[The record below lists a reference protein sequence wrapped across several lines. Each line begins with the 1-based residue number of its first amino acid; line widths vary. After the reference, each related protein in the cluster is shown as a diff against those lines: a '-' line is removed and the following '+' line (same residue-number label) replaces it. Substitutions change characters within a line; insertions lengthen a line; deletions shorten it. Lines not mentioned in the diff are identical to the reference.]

1 MYAFSYTIN
10 SDCNIIK
17 PLKVQDK
24 EGTMSYLA
32 LYRKYRPQTF
42 DEVVG
47 QESITRILKNQ
58 IKYNRIGHAYL
69 FSGIRGTGKT
79 SLAKIFAKA
88 INCPNGID
96 GNPCNQCD
104 VCLKIDRPGI
114 MDIIEIDGA
123 SNRGVDEIR
132 EIRER
137 IKYPPTVGKY
147 KVYIIDEVHMLTK
160 EAFNA
165 LLKTLEEPPE
175 HAVFIL
181 ATTEPNKCPV
191 TILSRC
197 QRYEIRPIPKA
208 LIIEQMKKICQ
219 DLQVSMSEES
229 FDFIATRGENSMRD
243 SLSLLDQIIDLQDE
257 AGSVAFS
264 DLLAFTGMADKQSI
278 CDLVKRI
285 IAHDSSGVLTCLRE
299 MVSKGKDNIL
309 LMDQVIEFLRGILI
323 TKTAKETA
331 KEILLCTLEDF
342 AAYEE
347 LSKQLT
353 FEQLYQMISQL
364 IDEKNKLKYSSL
376 QGIIVEM
383 ALLKLCLGDQI
394 TGSPLRVETVS
405 PKKELKPL
413 PLASSQSRPVIES
426 VLSETLSQ
434 TQNQPSDNSL
444 FETGSEAQ
452 EEERFAPGAETFEV
466 IPERSDRVD
475 PSGQESIVNQ
485 PLADKK
491 VKTGSSRHDGMRFFK
506 ILCEEIGKTNSG
518 QAMFLKRGE
527 PELEGEAHLSI
538 VYSVEN
544 KNFYQF
550 VNKPELIKGF
560 ETALLQK
567 TGKPLTV
574 AIKLEE
580 ENFNELDL
588 VEKTMR
594 IVNDEAVKVIKTE
607 DQLEN

>member
-1 MYAFSYTIN
+1 
-10 SDCNIIK
+10 
-17 PLKVQDK
+17 
-24 EGTMSYLA
+24 MSYLA

-47 QESITRILKNQ
+47 QDSITRILKNQ
-58 IKYNRIGHAYL
+58 IKFNRIGHAYL

-88 INCPNGID
+88 INCPNGVD

-104 VCLKIDRPGI
+104 VCLKIDRPGV

-219 DLQVSMSEES
+219 DIQITMSDES

-243 SLSLLDQIIDLQDE
+243 SLSLLDQIIDLKDE
-257 AGSVAFS
+257 TGRVDFS

-278 CDLVKRI
+278 FNLVECI
-285 IAHDSSGVLTCLRE
+285 ISQDSAGVLTGLRE
-299 MVSKGKDNIL
+299 LVSNGKDNIL
-309 LMDQVIEFLRGILI
+309 LMDQLIEYLRGILI

-331 KEILLCTLEDF
+331 KEILLCTIEDF
-342 AAYEE
+342 AAYEK
-347 LSKQLT
+347 LSEQLT

-364 IDEKNKLKYSSL
+364 IDEKNKL
-376 QGIIVEM
+376 
-383 ALLKLCLGDQI
+383 
-394 TGSPLRVETVS
+394 
-405 PKKELKPL
+405 
-413 PLASSQSRPVIES
+413 
-426 VLSETLSQ
+426 
-434 TQNQPSDNSL
+434 
-444 FETGSEAQ
+444 
-452 EEERFAPGAETFEV
+452 
-466 IPERSDRVD
+466 
-475 PSGQESIVNQ
+475 
-485 PLADKK
+485 
-491 VKTGSSRHDGMRFFK
+491 
-506 ILCEEIGKTNSG
+506 
-518 QAMFLKRGE
+518 
-527 PELEGEAHLSI
+527 
-538 VYSVEN
+538 
-544 KNFYQF
+544 
-550 VNKPELIKGF
+550 
-560 ETALLQK
+560 
-567 TGKPLTV
+567 
-574 AIKLEE
+574 
-580 ENFNELDL
+580 
-588 VEKTMR
+588 
-594 IVNDEAVKVIKTE
+594 
-607 DQLEN
+607 

>member
-1 MYAFSYTIN
+1 
-10 SDCNIIK
+10 
-17 PLKVQDK
+17 
-24 EGTMSYLA
+24 MSYLA

-47 QESITRILKNQ
+47 QDSITKILRNQ
-58 IKYNRIGHAYL
+58 IKFNRVGHAYL

-88 INCPNGID
+88 INCPNGVD
-96 GNPCNQCD
+96 GNPCNHCD
-104 VCLKIDRPGI
+104 VCLKIDRPGV

-219 DLQVSMSEES
+219 DIQVTMSDES

-257 AGSVAFS
+257 AGHVTVE
-264 DLLAFTGMADKQSI
+264 DLLAFTGMAEKQAI
-278 CDLVKRI
+278 GELVKRI
-285 IAHDSSGVLTCLRE
+285 LAHDSAGVLSNLRNL
-299 MVSKGKDNIL
+299 VDKGKDSIL
-309 LMDQVIEFLRGILI
+309 LMDQIIEFLRGVLI
-323 TKTAKETA
+323 TKTAKDTA
-331 KEILLCTLEDF
+331 KEILLCSADDF
-342 AAYEE
+342 IVYEQLGKE
-347 LSKQLT
+347 LT
-353 FEQLYQMISQL
+353 FDRLYRMISLL
-364 IDEKNKLKYSSL
+364 IEEKNKLKYSNL
-376 QGIIVEM
+376 QTIIVEM
-383 ALLKLCLGDQI
+383 ALLKIGLGDQLTATI
-394 TGSPLRVETVS
+394 PAVETVHQ
-405 PKKELKPL
+405 KNEKKPL
-413 PLASSQSRPVIES
+413 SKSRPQAELEKTSRMSEIQAES
-426 VLSETLSQ
+426 LRRPAEYGIVNVEINKSAADVHSIPSEV
-434 TQNQPSDNSL
+434 
-444 FETGSEAQ
+444 FETTDSTDEGPEGETDRAQ
-452 EEERFAPGAETFEV
+452 VYEK
-466 IPERSDRVD
+466 SD
-475 PSGQESIVNQ
+475 
-485 PLADKK
+485 
-491 VKTGSSRHDGMRFFK
+491 VKIKSGSSRHDGMLFFK
-506 ILCEEIGKTNSG
+506 VLCEEIGKTNSG

-527 PELEGEAHLSI
+527 PTLEDDEHLSI
-538 VYSVEN
+538 VYSLEN
-544 KNFYQF
+544 RNFYQF

-560 ETALLQK
+560 EMALLQK
-567 TGKPLTV
+567 LGKEISIT
-574 AIKLEE
+574 IKLED

-588 VEKTMR
+588 VEKTLR
-594 IVNDEAVKVIKTE
+594 IVNDQAVKIINADDE
-607 DQLEN
+607 L

>member
-1 MYAFSYTIN
+1 
-10 SDCNIIK
+10 
-17 PLKVQDK
+17 
-24 EGTMSYLA
+24 MSYLA

-47 QESITRILKNQ
+47 QDSITRILKNQ

-104 VCLKIDRPGI
+104 VCQKIDRPGV

-137 IKYPPTVGKY
+137 IKYPPTIGKY

-175 HAVFIL
+175 HVVFIL

-208 LIIEQMKKICQ
+208 LIIIQMKQICQ
-219 DLQVSMSEES
+219 DIQVTMAEECY
-229 FDFIATRGENSMRD
+229 DFIAARGENSMRD
-243 SLSLLDQIIDLQDE
+243 ALSLLDQIIDLKDQN
-257 AGSVAFS
+257 GNVAFT
-264 DLLAFTGMADKQSI
+264 DLLEFTGMADKQSI
-278 CDLVKRI
+278 SDLVKRI
-285 IAHDSSGVLTCLRE
+285 VDYDSAGVITCLRVL
-299 MVSKGKDNIL
+299 VSKGKDNNL
-309 LMDQVIEFLRGILI
+309 LIDQIIEFMRGVLI
-323 TKTAKETA
+323 TKTAKATA
-331 KEILLCTLEDF
+331 KEILLCTAEDLVV
-342 AAYEE
+342 YQQ
-347 LSKQLT
+347 LSEQLT
-353 FEQLYQMISQL
+353 FNQLYQMISQL

-376 QGIIVEM
+376 QGIILEM
-383 ALLKLCLGDQI
+383 ALLKLCLRDQI
-394 TGSPLRVETVS
+394 AISIPATEIVS
-405 PKKELKPL
+405 QKKAVKPL
-413 PLASSQSRPVIES
+413 PPIDPQSNIAIKKVPPENLPQPENQ
-426 VLSETLSQ
+426 LSESR
-434 TQNQPSDNSL
+434 SL
-444 FETGSEAQ
+444 DAERPEP
-452 EEERFAPGAETFEV
+452 EDEDRFAAGVEAFEAV
-466 IPERSDRVD
+466 PENKVKVAL
-475 PSGQESIVNQ
+475 SGQEDNLNQ
-485 PLADKK
+485 PGSDKK
-491 VKTGSSRHDGMRFFK
+491 VKTGSSRHDGMRLFK
-506 ILCEEIGKTNSG
+506 ILCDEIAKTNSG
-518 QAMFLKRGE
+518 QAMFLKRGQ
-527 PELEGEAHLSI
+527 PALEGEGHLAI
-538 VYSVEN
+538 IYTVEN

-550 VNKPELIKGF
+550 VNKPELLKGF

-567 TGKPLTV
+567 TGEAITV
-574 AIKLEE
+574 SIRLEE

-588 VEKTMR
+588 LEKTLR
-594 IVNDEAVKVIKTE
+594 IVNGEAVKIITTTDKP
-607 DQLEN
+607 QN

>member
-1 MYAFSYTIN
+1 
-10 SDCNIIK
+10 
-17 PLKVQDK
+17 
-24 EGTMSYLA
+24 MSYLA

-47 QESITRILKNQ
+47 QDSITRILKNQ

-104 VCLKIDRPGI
+104 VCQKIDRPGV

-137 IKYPPTVGKY
+137 IKYPPTIGKY

-175 HAVFIL
+175 HVVFIL

-208 LIIEQMKKICQ
+208 LIIIQMKQICQ
-219 DLQVSMSEES
+219 DIQVTMAEECY
-229 FDFIATRGENSMRD
+229 DFIAARGENSMRD
-243 SLSLLDQIIDLQDE
+243 ALSLLDQIIDLKDQN
-257 AGSVAFS
+257 GNVAFT
-264 DLLAFTGMADKQSI
+264 DLLEFTGMADKQSI
-278 CDLVKRI
+278 SDLVKRI
-285 IAHDSSGVLTCLRE
+285 VDYDSAGVITCLRVL
-299 MVSKGKDNIL
+299 VSKGKDNNL
-309 LMDQVIEFLRGILI
+309 LIDQIIEFMRGVLI
-323 TKTAKETA
+323 TKTAKATA
-331 KEILLCTLEDF
+331 KEILLCTAEDLVV
-342 AAYEE
+342 YQQ
-347 LSKQLT
+347 LSEQLT
-353 FEQLYQMISQL
+353 FNQLYQMISQL

-376 QGIIVEM
+376 QGIILEM
-383 ALLKLCLGDQI
+383 ALLKLCLRDQI
-394 TGSPLRVETVS
+394 AISIPATEIVS
-405 PKKELKPL
+405 QKKAVKPL
-413 PLASSQSRPVIES
+413 PPIDQQSNIAIKKVPPENLPQPENQ
-426 VLSETLSQ
+426 LSESR
-434 TQNQPSDNSL
+434 SL
-444 FETGSEAQ
+444 DAERPEP
-452 EEERFAPGAETFEV
+452 EEEDRFAAGVEAFEAV
-466 IPERSDRVD
+466 PENKVKVAL
-475 PSGQESIVNQ
+475 SGQEDNLNQ
-485 PLADKK
+485 PRSDKK
-491 VKTGSSRHDGMRFFK
+491 GKTGSSRHDGMRLFK
-506 ILCEEIGKTNSG
+506 ILCDEIAKTNSG
-518 QAMFLKRGE
+518 QAMFLKRGQ
-527 PELEGEAHLSI
+527 PALEGEGHLAI
-538 VYSVEN
+538 IYTVEN

-550 VNKPELIKGF
+550 VNKPELLKGF

-567 TGKPLTV
+567 MGEAITV
-574 AIKLEE
+574 SIRLEE

-588 VEKTMR
+588 LEKTLR
-594 IVNDEAVKVIKTE
+594 IVNDEAVKIITTTDKP
-607 DQLEN
+607 QN

>member
-1 MYAFSYTIN
+1 
-10 SDCNIIK
+10 
-17 PLKVQDK
+17 
-24 EGTMSYLA
+24 MSYLA

-47 QESITRILKNQ
+47 QDSITRILKNQ
-58 IKYNRIGHAYL
+58 IKFNRIGHAYL

-88 INCPNGID
+88 INCPNGVD

-104 VCLKIDRPGI
+104 VCLKIDRPGV

-219 DLQVSMSEES
+219 DIQITMSDES

-243 SLSLLDQIIDLQDE
+243 SLSLLDQIIDLKDE
-257 AGSVAFS
+257 TGRVDFS

-278 CDLVKRI
+278 FNLVECI
-285 IAHDSSGVLTCLRE
+285 ISQDSAGVLTGLRE
-299 MVSKGKDNIL
+299 LVSNGKDNIL
-309 LMDQVIEFLRGILI
+309 LMDQLIEYLRGILI

-331 KEILLCTLEDF
+331 KEILLCTIEDF
-342 AAYEE
+342 AAYEK
-347 LSKQLT
+347 LSEQLT

-383 ALLKLCLGDQI
+383 ALLKLCLGEHMTILTPRAEI
-394 TGSPLRVETVS
+394 TSQ
-405 PKKELKPL
+405 KKEIRSIP
-413 PLASSQSRPVIES
+413 PIDHQSRSSIKTVVPENLPQIKKQ
-426 VLSETLSQ
+426 L
-434 TQNQPSDNSL
+434 PDNSL
-444 FETGSEAQ
+444 IETEFAGL
-452 EEERFAPGAETFEV
+452 EEERFAPDVETVEVVPESKDKAESNGPIEKV
-466 IPERSDRVD
+466 V
-475 PSGQESIVNQ
+475 Q
-485 PLADKK
+485 PVSDKK

-506 ILCEEIGKTNSG
+506 TLCDEIGKTNSG

-527 PELEGEAHLSI
+527 PELEDERHLSI

-560 ETALLQK
+560 ETALLHK
-567 TGKPLTV
+567 TGKPVTV
-574 AIKLEE
+574 SIKLEE

-588 VEKTMR
+588 IEKTLR
-594 IVNDEAVKVIKTE
+594 IVNDEAVKVIKAE
-607 DQLEN
+607 DELEN

>member
-1 MYAFSYTIN
+1 
-10 SDCNIIK
+10 
-17 PLKVQDK
+17 
-24 EGTMSYLA
+24 MSYLA

-47 QESITRILKNQ
+47 QDSITRILKNQ

-104 VCLKIDRPGI
+104 VCQKIDRPGV

-137 IKYPPTVGKY
+137 IKYPPTIGKY

-175 HAVFIL
+175 HVVFIL

-208 LIIEQMKKICQ
+208 LIIIQMKQICQ
-219 DLQVSMSEES
+219 DIQVTMAEECY
-229 FDFIATRGENSMRD
+229 DFIAARGENSMRD
-243 SLSLLDQIIDLQDE
+243 ALSLLDQIIDLKDQN
-257 AGSVAFS
+257 GNVAFT
-264 DLLAFTGMADKQSI
+264 DLLEFTGMADKQSI
-278 CDLVKRI
+278 SDLVKRI
-285 IAHDSSGVLTCLRE
+285 VDYDSAGVITCLRVL
-299 MVSKGKDNIL
+299 VSKGKDNNL
-309 LMDQVIEFLRGILI
+309 LIDQIIEFMRGVLI
-323 TKTAKETA
+323 TKTAKATA
-331 KEILLCTLEDF
+331 KEILLCTAEDLVV
-342 AAYEE
+342 YQQ
-347 LSKQLT
+347 LSEQLT
-353 FEQLYQMISQL
+353 FNQLYQMISQL

-376 QGIIVEM
+376 QGIILEM
-383 ALLKLCLGDQI
+383 ALLKLCLRDQI
-394 TGSPLRVETVS
+394 AISIPATEIVS
-405 PKKELKPL
+405 QKKAVKPL
-413 PLASSQSRPVIES
+413 PPIDPQSNIAIKKVPPENLPQPENQ
-426 VLSETLSQ
+426 LSESR
-434 TQNQPSDNSL
+434 SL
-444 FETGSEAQ
+444 DAERPEP
-452 EEERFAPGAETFEV
+452 EDEDRFAAGVEAFEAV
-466 IPERSDRVD
+466 PENKVKVAL
-475 PSGQESIVNQ
+475 SGQEDNLNQ
-485 PLADKK
+485 PGSDKK
-491 VKTGSSRHDGMRFFK
+491 VKTGSSRHDGMRLFK
-506 ILCEEIGKTNSG
+506 ILCDEIAKTNSG
-518 QAMFLKRGE
+518 QAMFLKRGQ
-527 PELEGEAHLSI
+527 PALEGEGHLAI
-538 VYSVEN
+538 IYTVEN

-550 VNKPELIKGF
+550 VNKPELLKGF

-567 TGKPLTV
+567 TGQAITV
-574 AIKLEE
+574 SIRLEE

-588 VEKTMR
+588 LEKTLR
-594 IVNDEAVKVIKTE
+594 IVNDEAVKIITTTDKP
-607 DQLEN
+607 QN

>member
-1 MYAFSYTIN
+1 
-10 SDCNIIK
+10 
-17 PLKVQDK
+17 
-24 EGTMSYLA
+24 MSYLA

-47 QESITRILKNQ
+47 QDSITRILKNQ

-219 DLQVSMSEES
+219 DLQVHMSDES
-229 FDFIATRGENSMRD
+229 YDFIATRGENSMRD
-243 SLSLLDQIIDLQDE
+243 SLSLLDQIIDLKDE
-257 AGSVAFS
+257 KGDVSFS

-278 CDLVKRI
+278 CNLVKQIISHDSAGVLICLRDLV
-285 IAHDSSGVLTCLRE
+285 SN
-299 MVSKGKDNIL
+299 GKDNIL
-309 LMDQVIEFLRGILI
+309 LMDQIIEFIRGILI
-323 TKTAKETA
+323 TKTAKVTA
-331 KEILLCTLEDF
+331 KEILLCTIEDL

-347 LSKQLT
+347 LSIQLT

-364 IDEKNKLKYSSL
+364 IEEKNKLKYSSL

-383 ALLKLCLGDQI
+383 ALLKLCLGEQMTIQTPRAEI
-394 TGSPLRVETVS
+394 TSQ
-405 PKKELKPL
+405 KKEIRSVPPIDHQSSSSIKTV
-413 PLASSQSRPVIES
+413 LAGNLMQIKK
-426 VLSETLSQ
+426 
-434 TQNQPSDNSL
+434 QPPDNSL
-444 FETGSEAQ
+444 IETELEGM
-452 EEERFAPGAETFEV
+452 EEERFSADVEAIEV
-466 IPERSDRVD
+466 VPESKDRV
-475 PSGQESIVNQ
+475 ESNRQVAKLAQPVSDTKEKNVNN
-485 PLADKK
+485 
-491 VKTGSSRHDGMRFFK
+491 RHDEMRFFK

-527 PELEGEAHLSI
+527 PALEGEEHLSI
-538 VYSVEN
+538 IYSMEN

-560 ETALLQK
+560 ELVLSQK
-567 TGKPLTV
+567 TGKTITV
-574 AIKLEE
+574 SIKLEE

-588 VEKTMR
+588 VEKTLR

-607 DQLEN
+607 NELEN

>member
-1 MYAFSYTIN
+1 
-10 SDCNIIK
+10 
-17 PLKVQDK
+17 
-24 EGTMSYLA
+24 MSYLA

-47 QESITRILKNQ
+47 QDSITRILKNQ

-104 VCLKIDRPGI
+104 VCLKIDRPGV

-137 IKYPPTVGKY
+137 IKYPPTIGRY

-219 DLQVSMSEES
+219 DIQVNMTAES
-229 FDFIATRGENSMRD
+229 YDFIATRGENSMRD
-243 SLSLLDQIIDLQDE
+243 SLSLLDQIIDLKDE
-257 AGSVAFS
+257 NGSVAFS

-278 CDLVKRI
+278 FGLVNRI
-285 IAHDSSGVLTCLRE
+285 ISHDSVGVLTCLRDL
-299 MVSKGKDNIL
+299 VSNGKDNIL

-331 KEILLCTLEDF
+331 QEILHCTLEDF
-342 AAYEE
+342 AAYVE
-347 LSKQLT
+347 LSEQLS
-353 FEQLYQMISQL
+353 FNQLYQMISQL

-394 TGSPLRVETVS
+394 PTLTPQAKTVI
-405 PKKELKPL
+405 PKKEIKPA
-413 PLASSQSRPVIES
+413 PPIKPQARPAIGIDPPDTIPPEQQSSDKG
-426 VLSETLSQ
+426 LLETICDS
-434 TQNQPSDNSL
+434 
-444 FETGSEAQ
+444 Q
-452 EEERFAPGAETFEV
+452 EEERFTSEGDVLTT
-466 IPERSDRVD
+466 IPENPEIVGISEQEMASQPRS
-475 PSGQESIVNQ
+475 E
-485 PLADKK
+485 KK
-491 VKTGSSRHDGMRFFK
+491 VNPGNSRHDGMRFFK
-506 ILCEEIGKTNSG
+506 ILCEEIGRTNSG

-527 PELEGEAHLSI
+527 PELEAEGHLTI

-567 TGKPLTV
+567 TGKPIAV
-574 AIKLEE
+574 SVKLEE

-588 VEKTMR
+588 VEKTLR
-594 IVNDEAVKVIKTE
+594 IVNDEAVKIIKT
-607 DQLEN
+607 DQEQQN

>member
-1 MYAFSYTIN
+1 
-10 SDCNIIK
+10 
-17 PLKVQDK
+17 
-24 EGTMSYLA
+24 MSYLA

-88 INCPNGID
+88 INCPNSID

-104 VCLKIDRPGI
+104 VCLKIDRPGV

-197 QRYEIRPIPKA
+197 QRYEIRPIPKNQ
-208 LIIEQMKKICQ
+208 IIGQMKKICQ
-219 DLQVSMSEES
+219 DILVTMSEES
-229 FDFIATRGENSMRD
+229 YDFIATRGENSMRD
-243 SLSLLDQIIDLQDE
+243 ALSLLDQIIDLKDVN
-257 AGSVAFS
+257 GNVAFN
-264 DLLAFTGMADKQSI
+264 DLLDFTGMADKQVI
-278 CDLVKRI
+278 NDLVKRI
-285 IAHDSSGVLTCLRE
+285 ISHDSAGVLTVMRDL
-299 MVSKGKDNIL
+299 VSHGKDNIL
-309 LMDQVIEFLRGILI
+309 LMDQLIEYMRGILI
-323 TKTAKETA
+323 TKTAQEMA
-331 KEILLCTLEDF
+331 KEILLCTSEDLIK
-342 AAYEE
+342 YEE
-347 LSKQLT
+347 LSERLS
-353 FEQLYQMISQL
+353 FDQLYQMISQL

-383 ALLKLCLGDQI
+383 ALLKLCLGDQMLH
-394 TGSPLRVETVS
+394 SP
-405 PKKELKPL
+405 PKPEPLIQKKGIKPL
-413 PLASSQSRPVIES
+413 PAVTPKSLLGNGAIE
-426 VLSETLSQ
+426 VEK
-434 TQNQPSDNSL
+434 P
-444 FETGSEAQ
+444 EKSEAFLVDDRFNENEMAAEDA
-452 EEERFAPGAETFEV
+452 EEAHF
-466 IPERSDRVD
+466 
-475 PSGQESIVNQ
+475 
-485 PLADKK
+485 LADHEA
-491 VKTGSSRHDGMRFFK
+491 VESEISNRVERVGADKTAGSSLEENKLKASSSRHDGMRFFK

-527 PELEGEAHLSI
+527 PDLRADGNLSI
-538 VYSVEN
+538 IYSAEN

-550 VNKPELIKGF
+550 VNKPEMIKGF
-560 ETALLQK
+560 EQVLHQK
-567 TGKPLTV
+567 TGKPISIT
-574 AIKLEE
+574 IKLEE

-588 VEKTMR
+588 VEKTLR
-594 IVNDEAVKVIKTE
+594 IINNDAVKIIKTE
-607 DQLEN
+607 S

>member
-1 MYAFSYTIN
+1 
-10 SDCNIIK
+10 
-17 PLKVQDK
+17 
-24 EGTMSYLA
+24 MSYLA

-47 QESITRILKNQ
+47 QDSITRILKNQ

-219 DLQVSMSEES
+219 DIQVNMSDES

-243 SLSLLDQIIDLQDE
+243 SLSLLDQIIDLKDE
-257 AGSVAFS
+257 TGRVNFC

-278 CDLVKRI
+278 FELMERI
-285 IAHDSSGVLTCLRE
+285 ISHDSAGVLICLRGL
-299 MVSKGKDNIL
+299 VSNGKDNIL
-309 LMDQVIEFLRGILI
+309 LMDQLIEYMRGILI

-331 KEILLCTLEDF
+331 KEILLCTIEDF
-342 AAYEE
+342 AAYEK
-347 LSKQLT
+347 LSEQLT

-383 ALLKLCLGDQI
+383 ALLKLCLEEQI
-394 TGSPLRVETVS
+394 IVSTPRKDTVS
-405 PKKELKPL
+405 LKKEIRPNPPTDSHSRLVNKPVL
-413 PLASSQSRPVIES
+413 PENLPQP
-426 VLSETLSQ
+426 
-434 TQNQPSDNSL
+434 QNQPSDNSL
-444 FETGSEAQ
+444 FKTEFEDPEEDRFSPTIEVFEANPESEDEVVLPEQ
-452 EEERFAPGAETFEV
+452 EKPASQRLT
-466 IPERSDRVD
+466 
-475 PSGQESIVNQ
+475 
-485 PLADKK
+485 DKK
-491 VKTGSSRHDGMRFFK
+491 EKTGSSRHDGMRFFK
-506 ILCEEIGKTNSG
+506 ILCDEIGKTNSG

-527 PELEGEAHLSI
+527 PELEGEGHLLI
-538 VYSVEN
+538 VFSVEN

-574 AIKLEE
+574 TIKLEE

-588 VEKTMR
+588 IEKTLR
-594 IVNDEAVKVIKTE
+594 IVNDEAVKVIKTDDE
-607 DQLEN
+607 R

>member
-1 MYAFSYTIN
+1 
-10 SDCNIIK
+10 
-17 PLKVQDK
+17 
-24 EGTMSYLA
+24 MSYLA

-47 QESITRILKNQ
+47 QDSITRILKNQ
-58 IKYNRIGHAYL
+58 IKYQRIGHAYL

-96 GNPCNQCD
+96 GNPCNQCE
-104 VCLKIDRPGI
+104 VCLKIDRPGV

-137 IKYPPTVGKY
+137 IKYPPTIGRY

-165 LLKTLEEPPE
+165 LLKTLEEPPD

-208 LIIEQMKKICQ
+208 LIIKQMKKICQ
-219 DLQVSMSEES
+219 DIQVNMTDECY
-229 FDFIATRGENSMRD
+229 DFIATRGENSMRD
-243 SLSLLDQIIDLQDE
+243 SLSLLDQIIDLKDE
-257 AGSVAFS
+257 NGSVAFS
-264 DLLAFTGMADKQSI
+264 DLLAFTGMTDKQSI
-278 CDLVKRI
+278 YELVKQI
-285 IAHDSSGVLTCLRE
+285 IAHNSAGVLSGLRDL
-299 MVSKGKDNIL
+299 VSNGKDNLL
-309 LMDQVIEFLRGILI
+309 LMDQVIEFMRGILI
-323 TKTAKETA
+323 AKTAKETA
-331 KEILLCTLEDF
+331 QEILHCTIEDF
-342 AAYEE
+342 AAYLE
-347 LSKQLT
+347 LSEQLS
-353 FEQLYQMISQL
+353 FNQLYQMISQL

-394 TGSPLRVETVS
+394 PLLSPQAETVTQ
-405 PKKELKPL
+405 KKEIKSTAPEK
-413 PLASSQSRPVIES
+413 SQVRPAIVRDQPETMLHS
-426 VLSETLSQ
+426 ENQLSDKRLLETTSDD
-434 TQNQPSDNSL
+434 QP
-444 FETGSEAQ
+444 
-452 EEERFAPGAETFEV
+452 EERFTSVVKAMETV
-466 IPERSDRVD
+466 PVQPERGGELT
-475 PSGQESIVNQ
+475 GQKKTTSQ
-485 PLADKK
+485 PQSEKK
-491 VKTGSSRHDGMRFFK
+491 ANPGNSRHDGMRLFK
-506 ILCEEIGKTNSG
+506 ILCDEIGKTNSG

-527 PELEGEAHLSI
+527 PVLEAEGQLSI
-538 VYSVEN
+538 FYSLEN

-550 VNKPELIKGF
+550 VNKPELIKAF
-560 ETALLQK
+560 QTVLLQI
-567 TGKPLTV
+567 TGKAIMV
-574 AIKLEE
+574 SIKLET

-588 VEKTMR
+588 VEKTLR
-594 IVNDEAVKVIKTE
+594 IVNDDAVKIIRI
-607 DQLEN
+607 DQDQEN

>member
-1 MYAFSYTIN
+1 
-10 SDCNIIK
+10 
-17 PLKVQDK
+17 
-24 EGTMSYLA
+24 MSYLA

-47 QESITRILKNQ
+47 QDSITRILKNQ

-104 VCLKIDRPGI
+104 VCLRIDRPGV

-137 IKYPPTVGKY
+137 IKYPPTVGRY

-208 LIIEQMKKICQ
+208 LIIKQIKKICQ
-219 DLQVSMSEES
+219 DIQVSMSEES
-229 FDFIATRGENSMRD
+229 YDFIATRGENSMRD
-243 SLSLLDQIIDLQDE
+243 SLSLLDQIIDLKDE
-257 AGSVAFS
+257 SGSIAFS
-264 DLLAFTGMADKQSI
+264 DLLAFTGMTDKQSI
-278 CDLVKRI
+278 GDLIKRI
-285 IAHDSSGVLTCLRE
+285 IMHDSASVLTCLRDL
-299 MVSKGKDNIL
+299 VSNGKDNTL

-323 TKTAKETA
+323 TKTAKAMA
-331 KEILLCTLEDF
+331 KEILLCTDEDLV
-342 AAYEE
+342 AYED
-347 LSKQLT
+347 LSEELT
-353 FEQLYQMISQL
+353 FQQLYQMISQL
-364 IDEKNKLKYSSL
+364 IDDKNKLKYSSL

-383 ALLKLCLGDQI
+383 ALLKLCLEEPVSLS
-394 TGSPLRVETVS
+394 TPATETIAYRKEIKPISLVTPQKRSASYGNSS
-405 PKKELKPL
+405 PKSAEIEYGLVQGDL
-413 PLASSQSRPVIES
+413 VQNEMAAEDEDRFSSDIKLQEYKSENKNK
-426 VLSETLSQ
+426 SETIGR
-434 TQNQPSDNSL
+434 D
-444 FETGSEAQ
+444 ETASVTEPGKSEKA
-452 EEERFAPGAETFEV
+452 A
-466 IPERSDRVD
+466 
-475 PSGQESIVNQ
+475 
-485 PLADKK
+485 
-491 VKTGSSRHDGMRFFK
+491 SSRHDEMRFFK
-506 ILCEEIGKTNSG
+506 ILCDEIGKTNSG

-527 PELEGEAHLSI
+527 PELGDEGQLSI

-550 VNKPELIKGF
+550 VNKPELINGF
-560 ETALLQK
+560 ETVLLQK
-567 TGKPLTV
+567 TGKPISVL
-574 AIKLEE
+574 IKLEE

-588 VEKTMR
+588 VEKTLR
-594 IVNDEAVKVIKTE
+594 IVNDEAVKIIKNDNE
-607 DQLEN
+607 L

>member
-1 MYAFSYTIN
+1 
-10 SDCNIIK
+10 
-17 PLKVQDK
+17 
-24 EGTMSYLA
+24 MSYLA

-47 QESITRILKNQ
+47 QDSITRILKNQ

-104 VCLKIDRPGI
+104 VCQKIDRPGV

-137 IKYPPTVGKY
+137 IKYPPTIGKY

-175 HAVFIL
+175 HVVFIL

-208 LIIEQMKKICQ
+208 LIIIQMKQICQ
-219 DLQVSMSEES
+219 DIQVTMAEECY
-229 FDFIATRGENSMRD
+229 DFIAARGENSMRD
-243 SLSLLDQIIDLQDE
+243 ALSLLDQIIDLKDQN
-257 AGSVAFS
+257 GNVAFT
-264 DLLAFTGMADKQSI
+264 DLLEFTGMADKQSI
-278 CDLVKRI
+278 SDLVKRI
-285 IAHDSSGVLTCLRE
+285 VDYDSAGVITCLRVL
-299 MVSKGKDNIL
+299 VSKGKDNNL
-309 LMDQVIEFLRGILI
+309 LIDQIIEFMRGVLI
-323 TKTAKETA
+323 TKTAKATA
-331 KEILLCTLEDF
+331 KEILLCTAEDLVV
-342 AAYEE
+342 YQQ
-347 LSKQLT
+347 LSEQLT
-353 FEQLYQMISQL
+353 FNQLYQMISQL

-376 QGIIVEM
+376 QGIILEM
-383 ALLKLCLGDQI
+383 ALLKLCLRDQI
-394 TGSPLRVETVS
+394 AISIPATEIVS
-405 PKKELKPL
+405 QKKAVKPL
-413 PLASSQSRPVIES
+413 PPIDPQSNIAIKKVPPENLPQPENQ
-426 VLSETLSQ
+426 LSESR
-434 TQNQPSDNSL
+434 SL
-444 FETGSEAQ
+444 DAERPEP
-452 EEERFAPGAETFEV
+452 EDEDRFAAGVEAFEAV
-466 IPERSDRVD
+466 PENKVKVAL
-475 PSGQESIVNQ
+475 SGQEDNLNQ
-485 PLADKK
+485 PGSDKK
-491 VKTGSSRHDGMRFFK
+491 VKTGSSRHDGMRLFK
-506 ILCEEIGKTNSG
+506 ILCDEIAKTNSG
-518 QAMFLKRGE
+518 QAMFLKRGQ
-527 PELEGEAHLSI
+527 PALEGEGHLAI
-538 VYSVEN
+538 IYTVEN

-550 VNKPELIKGF
+550 VNKPELLKGF

-567 TGKPLTV
+567 TGEAITV
-574 AIKLEE
+574 SIRLEE

-588 VEKTMR
+588 LEKTLR
-594 IVNDEAVKVIKTE
+594 IVNDEAVKIITTTDKP
-607 DQLEN
+607 QN

>member
-1 MYAFSYTIN
+1 
-10 SDCNIIK
+10 
-17 PLKVQDK
+17 
-24 EGTMSYLA
+24 MSYLA

-47 QESITRILKNQ
+47 QDSITRILKNQ

-104 VCLKIDRPGI
+104 VCQKIDRPGV

-137 IKYPPTVGKY
+137 IKYPPTIGKY

-175 HAVFIL
+175 HVVFIL

-208 LIIEQMKKICQ
+208 LIIIQMKQICQ
-219 DLQVSMSEES
+219 DIQVTMAEECY
-229 FDFIATRGENSMRD
+229 DFIAARGENSMRD
-243 SLSLLDQIIDLQDE
+243 ALSLLDQIIDLKDQN
-257 AGSVAFS
+257 GSVAFN
-264 DLLAFTGMADKQSI
+264 DLLEFTGMADKQSI
-278 CDLVKRI
+278 GDLVKRI
-285 IAHDSSGVLTCLRE
+285 VDYDSAGVITCLRL
-299 MVSKGKDNIL
+299 MVSKGKDNNL
-309 LMDQVIEFLRGILI
+309 LIDQIIEFMRGVLI
-323 TKTAKETA
+323 TKTAKATA
-331 KEILLCTLEDF
+331 KEILLCTSEDLVV
-342 AAYEE
+342 YQQ
-347 LSKQLT
+347 LSEQLT
-353 FEQLYQMISQL
+353 FNQLYQMISQL

-376 QGIIVEM
+376 QGIILEM
-383 ALLKLCLGDQI
+383 ALLKLCLRDQI
-394 TGSPLRVETVS
+394 AISIPATEIVS
-405 PKKELKPL
+405 QKQAVKPL
-413 PLASSQSRPVIES
+413 PPIDPQSNIAIKKVPPENLPQPEKQ
-426 VLSETLSQ
+426 LSESG
-434 TQNQPSDNSL
+434 SL
-444 FETGSEAQ
+444 DTERPEP
-452 EEERFAPGAETFEV
+452 EEEEDRFAAGVEAFEV
-466 IPERSDRVD
+466 VPENKVKVAL
-475 PSGQESIVNQ
+475 SGQEDNLNQ
-485 PLADKK
+485 PRSDKK
-491 VKTGSSRHDGMRFFK
+491 EKTGSSRHDGMRFFK
-506 ILCEEIGKTNSG
+506 ILCDEIAKTNSG
-518 QAMFLKRGE
+518 QAMFLKRGQ
-527 PELEGEAHLSI
+527 PELEGEGHLAI
-538 VYSVEN
+538 IYSVEN

-567 TGKPLTV
+567 TGEAITV
-574 AIKLEE
+574 SIRLEE

-588 VEKTMR
+588 LEKTLR
-594 IVNDEAVKVIKTE
+594 IVNDEAVKIITTTDKP
-607 DQLEN
+607 

>member
-1 MYAFSYTIN
+1 
-10 SDCNIIK
+10 
-17 PLKVQDK
+17 
-24 EGTMSYLA
+24 MSYLA

-42 DEVVG
+42 DEMVG
-47 QESITRILKNQ
+47 QDSITRILKNQ
-58 IKYNRIGHAYL
+58 IKFSRIGHAYL

-104 VCLKIDRPGI
+104 VCLKIDRPGV

-137 IKYPPTVGKY
+137 IKYPPTVGRY

-208 LIIEQMKKICQ
+208 LIIKQMKKICQ
-219 DLQVSMSEES
+219 DIQVTMSEES
-229 FDFIATRGENSMRD
+229 YDFIATRGENSMRD
-243 SLSLLDQIIDLQDE
+243 SLSLLDQVIDLKDD
-257 AGSVAFS
+257 AGEVAFS

-278 CDLVKRI
+278 GNLVKQI
-285 IAHDSSGVLTCLRE
+285 INHDSTGVLIGLRGLI
-299 MVSKGKDNIL
+299 SNGKDNIL
-309 LMDQVIEFLRGILI
+309 LMDQLIEFLRGILI

-331 KEILLCTLEDF
+331 KEILLCTTEDF
-342 AAYEE
+342 AAYQEFSE
-347 LSKQLT
+347 QLS
-353 FEQLYQMISQL
+353 FNQLYQMISQL

-383 ALLKLCLGDQI
+383 ALLKLCLEEQK
-394 TGSPLRVETVS
+394 LA
-405 PKKELKPL
+405 PKAEMVAQKIERQPL
-413 PLASSQSRPVIES
+413 PPIAPQSRPVTKASLPEKKPEAEQ
-426 VLSETLSQ
+426 L
-434 TQNQPSDNSL
+434 PSKNSL
-444 FETGSEAQ
+444 PETEYDDQ
-452 EEERFAPGAETFEV
+452 EEDRFAPGVANFEAV
-466 IPERSDRVD
+466 PEHIDKEGL
-475 PSGQESIVNQ
+475 SGQKETVSQ
-485 PLADKK
+485 PKPDNKNT
-491 VKTGSSRHDGMRFFK
+491 TGGNRHDEMRFFK

-527 PELEGEAHLSI
+527 PALKDEGHLVI
-538 VYSVEN
+538 IYSVEN

-560 ETALLQK
+560 EAVLLQK
-567 TGKPLTV
+567 TGKSIMV
-574 AIKLEE
+574 SIQLEE
-580 ENFNELDL
+580 ENFNQLDL
-588 VEKTMR
+588 LEKTLR
-594 IVNDEAVKVIKTE
+594 IVNNEAVKIIKTE
-607 DQLEN
+607 DEQ

>member
-1 MYAFSYTIN
+1 
-10 SDCNIIK
+10 
-17 PLKVQDK
+17 
-24 EGTMSYLA
+24 MSYLA

-47 QESITRILKNQ
+47 QDSITKILRNQ
-58 IKYNRIGHAYL
+58 IKFNRVGHAYL

-96 GNPCNQCD
+96 GNPCNRCD
-104 VCLKIDRPGI
+104 VCLKIDRPGV

-219 DLQVSMSEES
+219 DIQVTMSDES
-229 FDFIATRGENSMRD
+229 FDFIASRGENSMRD
-243 SLSLLDQIIDLQDE
+243 SLSLLDQIIDLKDE
-257 AGSVAFS
+257 AGHVTVE
-264 DLLAFTGMADKQSI
+264 DLLAFTGMAEKQAI
-278 CDLVKRI
+278 GDLVKLI
-285 IAHDSSGVLTCLRE
+285 LAHDSAGVLSNLRNL
-299 MVSKGKDNIL
+299 VDNGKDSIL
-309 LMDQVIEFLRGILI
+309 LMDQIIEFLRGVLI
-323 TKTAKETA
+323 TKTAKDTA
-331 KEILLCTLEDF
+331 KEILLCSPDDF
-342 AAYEE
+342 IIYQQLGKE
-347 LSKQLT
+347 LT
-353 FEQLYQMISQL
+353 FDRLYRMISLL
-364 IDEKNKLKYSSL
+364 IEEKNKLKYSNL
-376 QGIIVEM
+376 QAIIVEM
-383 ALLKLCLGDQI
+383 ALLKICLGDQQTALI
-394 TGSPLRVETVS
+394 PAVETVFQNNE
-405 PKKELKPL
+405 KKPL
-413 PLASSQSRPVIES
+413 LQSRPHDRLEKTCRKSEIQAESLKRPAEYEIVKSEISKSAADVIS
-426 VLSETLSQ
+426 VPAEKSETTNSADEG
-434 TQNQPSDNSL
+434 PEGESDK
-444 FETGSEAQ
+444 
-452 EEERFAPGAETFEV
+452 APVHAK
-466 IPERSDRVD
+466 SDIKIK
-475 PSGQESIVNQ
+475 S
-485 PLADKK
+485 
-491 VKTGSSRHDGMRFFK
+491 GSSRHDGMLFFK
-506 ILCEEIGKTNSG
+506 MLCEEIGKTNSG

-527 PELEGEAHLSI
+527 PTLEDETHLLI
-538 VYSVEN
+538 VYSPEN
-544 KNFYQF
+544 RNFYQF

-560 ETALLQK
+560 EMALLQK
-567 TGKPLTV
+567 LGKEISIT
-574 AIKLEE
+574 IKLED

-588 VEKTMR
+588 VEKTLR
-594 IVNDEAVKVIKTE
+594 IVNDQAVKIINADDE
-607 DQLEN
+607 L

>member
-1 MYAFSYTIN
+1 MA
-10 SDCNIIK
+10 
-17 PLKVQDK
+17 
-24 EGTMSYLA
+24 YLA

-47 QESITRILKNQ
+47 QDSITRILKNQ
-58 IKYNRIGHAYL
+58 IKFNRIGHAYL

-88 INCPNGID
+88 INCPNGVD
-96 GNPCNQCD
+96 GNPCNQCE
-104 VCLKIDRPGI
+104 VCLKIDRPGV

-219 DLQVSMSEES
+219 DIQISMSDES

-243 SLSLLDQIIDLQDE
+243 SLSLLDQIIDLKDE
-257 AGSVAFS
+257 TGRVNFS

-278 CDLVKRI
+278 FDLVERI
-285 IAHDSSGVLTCLRE
+285 VSHDSAGVLTSLRE
-299 MVSKGKDNIL
+299 LVSNGKDNIL
-309 LMDQVIEFLRGILI
+309 LMDQLIEFMRGILI

-331 KEILLCTLEDF
+331 KEILLCTIEDF
-342 AAYEE
+342 AGYEK
-347 LSKQLT
+347 LSGELT

-364 IDEKNKLKYSSL
+364 IEEKNKLKYSSL

-383 ALLKLCLGDQI
+383 ALLKLCLGDQM
-394 TGSPLRVETVS
+394 TVAPPRTTAVS
-405 PKKELKPL
+405 PKKEIKPL
-413 PLASSQSRPVIES
+413 SPTHSQSKPTIKTVITENQPQLKNQLSDSHLLENEFDDQEEDRFVPGVETIEAMSES
-426 VLSETLSQ
+426 RVGVELAEQDKAEAQPLSE
-434 TQNQPSDNSL
+434 
-444 FETGSEAQ
+444 
-452 EEERFAPGAETFEV
+452 
-466 IPERSDRVD
+466 
-475 PSGQESIVNQ
+475 
-485 PLADKK
+485 KK
-491 VKTGSSRHDGMRFFK
+491 VKTSSRHDGMRFFK
-506 ILCEEIGKTNSG
+506 ILCDEIGKTNSG

-527 PELEGEAHLSI
+527 PELEDEGHLSI

-550 VNKPELIKGF
+550 VNKAELIKGF

-567 TGKPLTV
+567 TGKPVTV
-574 AIKLEE
+574 TIKLEE
-580 ENFNELDL
+580 ENFHELDL
-588 VEKTMR
+588 VEKTLR

-607 DQLEN
+607 DELEN

>member
-1 MYAFSYTIN
+1 
-10 SDCNIIK
+10 
-17 PLKVQDK
+17 
-24 EGTMSYLA
+24 MSYLA

-47 QESITRILKNQ
+47 QDSITKILRNQ
-58 IKYNRIGHAYL
+58 IKFNRVGHAYL

-96 GNPCNQCD
+96 GNPCNRCD
-104 VCLKIDRPGI
+104 VCLKIDRPGV

-219 DLQVSMSEES
+219 DIQVTMSDES
-229 FDFIATRGENSMRD
+229 FDFIASRGENSMRD
-243 SLSLLDQIIDLQDE
+243 SLSLLDQIIDLKDE
-257 AGSVAFS
+257 AGHVTVE
-264 DLLAFTGMADKQSI
+264 DLLAFTGMAEKQAI
-278 CDLVKRI
+278 GDLVKLI
-285 IAHDSSGVLTCLRE
+285 LAHDSAGVLSNLRNL
-299 MVSKGKDNIL
+299 VDNGKDSIL
-309 LMDQVIEFLRGILI
+309 LMDQIIEFLRGVLI
-323 TKTAKETA
+323 TKTAKDTA
-331 KEILLCTLEDF
+331 KEILLCSPDDF
-342 AAYEE
+342 IIYQQLGKE
-347 LSKQLT
+347 LT
-353 FEQLYQMISQL
+353 FDRLYRMISLL
-364 IDEKNKLKYSSL
+364 IEEKNKLKYSNL
-376 QGIIVEM
+376 QAIIVEM
-383 ALLKLCLGDQI
+383 ALLKICLGDQQTALI
-394 TGSPLRVETVS
+394 PAVETVFQNNE
-405 PKKELKPL
+405 KKPL
-413 PLASSQSRPVIES
+413 LQSRPHDRLEKTCRKSEIQAESLKRPAEYEIVKSEISKSAADVIS
-426 VLSETLSQ
+426 VPAEKSETTNSADEGPEGEPDKDPVQ
-434 TQNQPSDNSL
+434 VKSD
-444 FETGSEAQ
+444 
-452 EEERFAPGAETFEV
+452 
-466 IPERSDRVD
+466 
-475 PSGQESIVNQ
+475 
-485 PLADKK
+485 
-491 VKTGSSRHDGMRFFK
+491 VKIKSGSSRHDGMLFFK
-506 ILCEEIGKTNSG
+506 MLCEEIGKTNSG

-527 PELEGEAHLSI
+527 PMLEDETHLLI
-538 VYSVEN
+538 VYSPEN
-544 KNFYQF
+544 RNFYQF

-560 ETALLQK
+560 EMALLQK
-567 TGKPLTV
+567 LGKEISIT
-574 AIKLEE
+574 IKLED

-588 VEKTMR
+588 VEKTLR
-594 IVNDEAVKVIKTE
+594 IVNDQAVKIINADDE
-607 DQLEN
+607 L

>member
-1 MYAFSYTIN
+1 
-10 SDCNIIK
+10 
-17 PLKVQDK
+17 
-24 EGTMSYLA
+24 MSYLA

-47 QESITRILKNQ
+47 QDSITKILRNQ
-58 IKYNRIGHAYL
+58 IKFNRVGHAYL

-96 GNPCNQCD
+96 GNPCNHCD
-104 VCLKIDRPGI
+104 VCLKIDRPGV

-219 DLQVSMSEES
+219 DIQVTMSDES
-229 FDFIATRGENSMRD
+229 FDFIASRGENSMRD
-243 SLSLLDQIIDLQDE
+243 SLSLLDQIIDLKDE
-257 AGSVAFS
+257 AGHVTVE
-264 DLLAFTGMADKQSI
+264 DLLAFTGMAEKQAI
-278 CDLVKRI
+278 GDLVKLI
-285 IAHDSSGVLTCLRE
+285 LAHDSAGVLSNLRNL
-299 MVSKGKDNIL
+299 VDNGKDSIL
-309 LMDQVIEFLRGILI
+309 LMDQIIEFLRGVLI
-323 TKTAKETA
+323 TKTAKDTA
-331 KEILLCTLEDF
+331 KEILLCSPDDF
-342 AAYEE
+342 IIYQQLGKE
-347 LSKQLT
+347 LT
-353 FEQLYQMISQL
+353 FDRLYRMISLL
-364 IDEKNKLKYSSL
+364 IEEKNKLKYSNL
-376 QGIIVEM
+376 QAIIVEM
-383 ALLKLCLGDQI
+383 ALLKICLGDQQTALI
-394 TGSPLRVETVS
+394 PAVETVFQNNE
-405 PKKELKPL
+405 KKPL
-413 PLASSQSRPVIES
+413 LQSRPHDRLEKTCRKSEIQAESLKRPAEYEIVKSEISKSAADVIS
-426 VLSETLSQ
+426 VPAEKSETTNSADEGPEGEPEKVPVQ
-434 TQNQPSDNSL
+434 VKSD
-444 FETGSEAQ
+444 
-452 EEERFAPGAETFEV
+452 
-466 IPERSDRVD
+466 
-475 PSGQESIVNQ
+475 
-485 PLADKK
+485 
-491 VKTGSSRHDGMRFFK
+491 VKIKSGSSRHDGMLFFK
-506 ILCEEIGKTNSG
+506 MLCEEIGKTNSG

-527 PELEGEAHLSI
+527 PTLEDETHLLI
-538 VYSVEN
+538 VYSPEN
-544 KNFYQF
+544 RNFYQF

-560 ETALLQK
+560 EMALLQK
-567 TGKPLTV
+567 LGKEISIT
-574 AIKLEE
+574 IKLED

-588 VEKTMR
+588 VEKTLR
-594 IVNDEAVKVIKTE
+594 IVNDQAVKIINADDE
-607 DQLEN
+607 L